1 MFFLDFPCF
10 LHDPM
15 NLISVSSDSPN
26 LAGISGSSQY
36 TYCWSLAWTI
46 EDNLASMW
54 NESNC
59 TTVWTFFGITLLWNW
74 NENWPFPV
82 LWSLLS
88 FPNLLI
94 YIECSTLTAWSFRIL
109 NRAAGIS
116 SYPLTLFVVML
127 PKTHLTSH
135 TRMSG
140 SQWVTIPSWLSG
152 SLRHFLYSS
161 SVYSCHLFLRS
172 SASVRSHH
180 FCPLSYPSLQ
190 EMLPWYLQL
199 SWRDLQ

>member
-1 MFFLDFPCF
+1 MFFLDFLCF

-15 NLISVSSDSPN
+15 NLISVPSDSSK
-26 LAGISGSSQY
+26 LAGISGSSQF
-36 TYCWSLAWTI
+36 TYSWSLALTI

-94 YIECSTLTAWSFRIL
+94 YIECSTLTASSFRIL
-109 NRAAGIS
+109 KRSAGIP

-140 SQWVTIPSWLSG
+140 SEWP
-152 SLRHFLYSS
+152 Y
-161 SVYSCHLFLRS
+161 
-172 SASVRSHH
+172 HH
-180 FCPLSYPSLQ
+180 G
-190 EMLPWYLQL
+190 YLGH
-199 SWRDLQ
+199 